1 MKKRLLSLLLTI
13 VMVIGIL
20 PAQAFAAEQIPL
32 TETEPSEELRD
43 SGKFYLATA
52 TAELSEAEA
61 GWYLLRVVRGGEALE
76 EAEVRLDLVDI
87 TANYGRDYKVS
98 LSNGGLFDP
107 GVENADSSRSLMDQ
121 IMEEGVQED
130 LQQDLALAG
139 MTEEQI
145 AAALEEQAKGF
156 TETLSEELSDY
167 AQAHPER
174 YLSQADGSE
183 TDNGVYTVEDDTVLI
198 GATILD
204 EPETVRIGEGLAPA
218 PEETEEQDAATS
230 PVNLSELYEAQT
242 GLTDDWKPLSS
253 DGSSILDASSLI
265 QDYSMDAV
273 NEIIEGL
280 NSACLD
286 IPFAEGQTER
296 TVVIRTIDDDEGQGN
311 LLFMARLTAKSDNA
325 RVDGERGRCL
335 CTIADDEPYESPV
348 VSFAE
353 PSFAAA
359 GGFVDVT
366 IRREGVLTSVS
377 SVHLTTSDGTALNG
391 RDYSR
396 VDADVSFP
404 FGVSERTIHI
414 PVRSDWLYDRAEF
427 ILTLSGGTGCAVGEI
442 AEARGVIEADSES
455 FVMTAA
461 APEDGE
467 GKLMVDAG
475 GVKVGEPI
483 DLANWDSVF
492 SADSGSVSMNG
503 DKLLIKADS
512 NDARAQRIVWSSVL
526 YYLDYRYK
534 TYRMSGNNY
543 WLSHWCSTGIEYCG
557 VQIKSS
563 RNDGG
568 SPHSELDMWEPNGL
582 QSVDGAPVG
591 SDGTSWTSQTHNLYE
606 STAKG
611 MQGVKAFTLYNRH
624 KGGTWRDANT
634 LEVEEIRPILR
645 PFVFTVEIANP
656 SVLYYVN
663 NEGKMQ
669 RYDQL
674 LGDVKSAGELTLG
687 GANTG
692 ENAVVKYLGDRVE
705 VSTPGRYSYI
715 KKLQVEAADGTV
727 YDVTDE
733 YPVGTKTAS
742 FGLDSRAATFFWWK
756 NCIDFTENKDSGAGG
771 CVGNIRLKVVMGKI
785 PTTVTLNNND
795 ARGTVAL
802 GFDVHKKPDNENV
815 SERIRR
821 LEDVLPLTDARWT
834 ISEDDRD
841 YSKVYRGDFVRFTES
856 LNSSYSNSFTANTIR
871 VKREL
876 LTNTNQTGYSNDA
889 YETFDKNQSAW
900 QVTMFNDYSSL
911 TAWPSFADID
921 NHIVIRVKDSD
932 KALFDTT
939 KGIFTA
945 KTIPGISGYTDYEVV
960 TTSGFA
966 AHQFYTLTATP
977 KDANNVAVWKPG
989 NAGTGYSQNTYYH
1002 EGQTEKSSN
1011 LITLTCEEA
1020 EATPFSI
1027 TGEAYYAALDLLTG
1041 VEGETWQPAAG
1052 MTVELTPSAYAM
1064 SDDTGKFATIP
1075 FKGVAGDKVVVRTE
1089 AMGTVNYKYL
1099 TLSKG
1104 AIKGI
1109 GTDESKVNA
1118 YTVSMG
1124 TFVVPPINPD
1134 VPSVTAA
1141 SLSDNT
1147 GVAIRTAAV
1156 WPTVLNAAK
1165 HQYTFGATVSHDGVE
1180 YTDTDG
1186 KTRTEHVKKV
1196 EFIALD
1202 GATNQERGVLGT
1214 ATSGTDNGSGSKL
1227 YSITALLSYEKANV
1241 YRPGDKVYVRIT
1253 TDRVKGNGKSIDE
1266 NGNVLVDEEGKVWQ
1280 VNETGQRVPVTD
1292 GDGNQITN
1300 TSLLET
1306 VYAPVYTGYDLVSAA
1321 NETPK
1326 TLDVNILDGNLD
1338 DIFMKLPVFGS
1349 LNSTLRLSKLA
1360 VSQQEL
1366 PNGGI
1371 SLCIGYRLFTDKD
1384 KNVNN
1389 VKDFVGEFDGFKD
1402 AASKMMEFGEKMST
1416 PPKMTLGV
1424 GSAGVNPFVGIYLD
1438 FGLDK
1443 DKTSSG
1449 TSFTF
1454 IGGGLYVGVVGFF
1467 KAVVYFPIGPLPVYF
1482 GVEGNL
1488 TAYLNWGIQVPENG
1502 MTINE
1507 INSKLN
1513 DNDTVEM
1520 DFKLKVQTTVSIYV
1534 GVGLCGTLGVRG
1546 GLSFNMAYLYYPS
1559 VKNINPA
1566 YHEHGFTINLGLKI
1580 WVDAFFFSIPIP
1592 ALSLVNKSYGYAA
1605 DLKNGVSNASLMAG
1619 ANDAPVMRQT
1629 AQPSQWLPGEG
1640 TLMSTLKPDSD
1651 SVTPLVNSNYP
1662 YASPQM
1668 IDTGHEIVLVFLT
1681 TESFFG
1687 TSAKGRGDEAT
1698 LAYSLYQ
1705 YKDAEYNDIANPT
1718 WSQPQRI
1725 GADET
1730 LLTGDF
1736 QPNVILF
1743 RENDDPYLLVS
1754 WVSRKNESWA
1764 EDPNNP
1770 TTAERLEYLRQM
1782 EIYTAR
1788 CEVGDNTL
1796 TVSSVERVTN
1806 DNLYN
1811 SEPQASWT
1819 HIYETGDTSKTK
1831 LFYLVSE
1838 PSEKSIEQDDPMYA
1852 DFRNEESRQLL
1863 ANLSPNQNGAFQMSK
1878 TYDNGSWTS
1887 ATAFGDFV
1895 TSPVN
1900 GQNRPVITDFTVTPY
1915 VTDENPVT
1923 TVLLCAFT
1931 VDGDGNISTQ
1941 YDTELYLQLYD
1952 LKSDKFYD
1960 PIQLTSN
1967 GNVAVS
1973 RPQFT
1978 QQDRANRYL
1987 FWYEAP
1993 DTTQEQY
2000 AYGKKNGDVKFLDIN
2015 ELFLYGLNIDESAGT
2030 CSIKNT
2036 VSINELKSRNPD
2048 AFNALEDTAGL
2059 TDYPY
2064 ELPVRTVD
2072 MPDTEQFED
2081 GPTVASFIPYL
2092 DNLNDLYIIWLQT
2105 MTHDRTADGTQ
2116 QRVQTNEIYAAA
2128 RVLDDEESSETTNRW
2143 SMPVRLT
2150 NDEKFYDEATL
2161 VNVPWINRLV
2171 VTANRYA
2178 FALEDELSKATP
2190 VESADFIAVHF
2201 KDAGSVEATDIRY
2214 DADMPAAGETVGVNV
2229 TLRNTGLTALY
2240 AKSYEV
2246 YPLINGE
2253 RGEKCAEGRDTEI
2266 NKLLPGDTEEISFAY
2281 TMPESLSGL
2290 DEIGFEVVSREI
2302 EYVEDQADVR
2312 FEGEDAIPVGW
2323 RAELGEVRT
2332 EERSDG
2338 FYATFTLMNTGNVQM
2353 PAGVVCAT
2361 ASAADEDGA
2370 LWASKT
2376 LDTALAPGE
2385 EVWYTV
2391 KLTDVADDFSTGFQR
2406 GFLTLTDAGGNDL
2419 VNEDSSRELILD
2431 ITAPY
2436 NLTVNGDTALAAQGI
2451 TLKAGSTLALSGT
2464 YEGTSFYPDGNVIFA
2479 TEDSLVAVAEDGTL
2493 YAMEEGET
2501 ALLAKVDA
2509 YGSTMSI
2516 PVKVTPGDPT
2526 PDEPDD
2532 PTPYVPS
2539 GPGSPT
2545 PSTITVEVS
2554 GDEGS
2559 VSVTAIAK
2567 DNTATIT
2574 APTEAQLAQ
2583 ITDRAGETGSVTID
2597 LSSLPETVTAVSIPA
2612 ETVKAVNE
2620 AMEAAGEG
2628 LTIKLPNSTV
2638 TFDAKAL
2645 AAIAEQTT
2653 GTDLKLCVEP
2663 TAETKLNEK
2672 QRDAIAELDV
2682 QAVYDIYL
2690 ISGGKRINDFGGG
2703 TALIEAA
2710 YTVKEDQQPG
2720 GIVVWYVADTGEK
2733 TDVPTTATQKTVK
2746 WTVTHFSNYVLAYDK
2761 TLPGACP
2768 KDDTCPM
2775 TAFTDLDK
2783 SSWYH
2788 DGVHWAIE
2796 NGVMNGVGNDR
2807 FEPSGTTS
2815 RGMIVTM
2822 LYRMEGEPAS
2832 DYAMT
2837 FRDVEDGKWY
2847 AEAVRWAAENGIVNG
2862 YSENTFGPNDP
2873 VTREQIV
2880 TILLRYAR
2888 YKGVD
2893 TEAGELKPLEGFDD
2907 TRDISDWAVKAFRWA
2922 VDAGIIQGTGGG
2934 KISPKLDASRAQ
2946 VATMLMRYDAMT
2958 Q

>member
-242 GLTDDWKPLSS
+242 GLIDDWKPLSS
-253 DGSSILDASSLI
+253 DGSSLLDASSLI

-296 TVVIRTIDDDEGQGN
+296 TVVIRMIDDDEGQGN
-311 LLFMARLTAKSDNA
+311 LLFMARLTAKSDNVC
-325 RVDGERGRCL
+325 VDGERGRCL

-427 ILTLSGGTGCAVGEI
+427 ILKLSGGTGCAVGEI

-461 APEDGE
+461 VPEDGE
-467 GKLMVDAG
+467 GELMAYTG
-475 GVKVGEPI
+475 GVRYGEPI
-483 DLANWDSVF
+483 DLSNWIGKIVGYGTGD
-492 SADSGSVSMNG
+492 AWMNG
-503 DKLLIKADS
+503 TSCQIKADS
-512 NDARAQRIVWSSVL
+512 GGLRDDRARTQVTWDMDWYPKRVGENISQL
-526 YYLDYRYK
+526 R
-534 TYRMSGNNY
+534 GQGF
-543 WLSHWCSTGIEYCG
+543 STGIEYCG
-557 VQIKSS
+557 VSIKSS
-563 RNDGG
+563 RTAGGDAETYVYPVYAWDTYGKHISRTQQMDGLTMG
-568 SPHSELDMWEPNGL
+568 DHDAGWSSTEYRYYEPESEGRQD
-582 QSVDGAPVG
+582 
-591 SDGTSWTSQTHNLYE
+591 
-606 STAKG
+606 KG
-611 MQGVKAFTLYNRH
+611 MSGVIIKNTKGRGGWTKQSTL
-624 KGGTWRDANT
+624 T
-634 LEVEEIRPILR
+634 VEEIKPILR
-645 PFVFTVEIANP
+645 PFVVNVSIANP
-656 SVLYYVN
+656 DALRYVDN
-663 NEGKMQ
+663 QGNLVSYKDHDMA
-669 RYDQL
+669 
-674 LGDVKSAGELTLG
+674 KSAGELVLG

-692 ENAVVKYLGDRVE
+692 ENTVVKYVNDYVE
-705 VSTPGRYSYI
+705 VTTPGYYSYI
-715 KKLQVEAADGTV
+715 KSLVV
-727 YDVTDE
+727 YRLDDPNSYYTITPT
-733 YPVGTKTAS
+733 YPVGNKTAS
-742 FGLDSRAATFFWWK
+742 FALDAYALEFFYNKNLLTFTK
-756 NCIDFTENKDSGAGG
+756 NPDGDGY
-771 CVGNIRLKVVMGKI
+771 VGNLNIQVMMGKI
-785 PTTVTLNNND
+785 PTPVTLD
-795 ARGTVAL
+795 DSDSRGSVAL
-802 GFDVHKKPDNENV
+802 GFAVHNGTKVRGKM
-815 SERIRR
+815 
-821 LEDVLPLTDARWT
+821 
-834 ISEDDRD
+834 DDRD
-841 YSKVYRGDFVRFTES
+841 PHTVYRGDYVRFTQTLNES
-856 LNSSYSNSFTANTIR
+856 YQELYTSNSIR
-871 VKREL
+871 IRREWV
-876 LTNTNQTGYSNDA
+876 TNSAEAGKADEGY
-889 YETFDKNQSAW
+889 EIFDRDQSAW
-900 QVTMFNDYSSL
+900 QKTMFNTYAAI
-911 TAWPSFADID
+911 TAYPSFVEKRNRIL
-921 NHIVIRVKDSD
+921 VKVKNSD
-932 KALFDTT
+932 LAKFDTAS
-939 KGIFTA
+939 GIFT
-945 KTIPGISGYTDYEVV
+945 KTKVADADGYSYYEAV
-960 TTSGFA
+960 GPDDFA
-966 AHQFYTLTATP
+966 AHQYYTLTATP
-977 KDANNVAVWKPG
+977 RDGNYLAIWYPANEKF
-989 NAGTGYSQNTYYH
+989 GYSQNTYYY
-1002 EGQTEKSSN
+1002 EAG
-1011 LITLTCEEA
+1011 A
-1020 EATPFSI
+1020 EANSNVIELNCGLAYSGYYTI
-1027 TGEAYYAALDLLTG
+1027 TGRAYHAGLDLLTG
-1041 VEGETWQPAAG
+1041 VEGESWQSADGVTVMVGPAA
-1052 MTVELTPSAYAM
+1052 YAI
-1064 SDDTGKFATIP
+1064 SDETGKFATIP
-1075 FKGVAGDKVVVRTE
+1075 FKGCAMRRVVVRVE
-1089 AMGTVNYKYL
+1089 AMGVVSYK
-1099 TLSKG
+1099 
-1104 AIKGI
+1104 
-1109 GTDESKVNA
+1109 
-1118 YTVSMG
+1118 TVSLPLPTSSVGKPIDVGGVTAREVMLG
-1124 TFVVPPINPD
+1124 TFIVPRVNPN
-1134 VPSVTAA
+1134 VPSVNAA
-1141 SLSDNT
+1141 SLSDSQ

-1156 WPTVLNAAK
+1156 WPEAISASQ
-1165 HQYTFGATVSHDGVE
+1165 HQYTFTATVVHNPST

-1186 KTRTEHVKKV
+1186 RVRTEQVKKV
-1196 EFIALD
+1196 EFLAVD
-1202 GATNQERGVLGT
+1202 AATNEIRGELPGT
-1214 ATSGTDNGSGSKL
+1214 PTAAYSGSSVT
-1227 YSITALLSYEKANV
+1227 YSLKIGLDMSEDHLNI
-1241 YRPGDKVYVRIT
+1241 YRPGDKIYVRLT
-1253 TDRVKGNGKSIDE
+1253 TDRVKGNGRSVDE
-1266 NGNVLVDEEGKVWQ
+1266 NGNELVDAQGRMWKLDDSGK
-1280 VNETGQRVPVTD
+1280 RIPVTD
-1292 GDGNQITN
+1292 ADGNQMVTQAF
-1300 TSLLET
+1300 LET

-1321 NETPK
+1321 NFTPPELNFK
-1326 TLDVNILDGNLD
+1326 LAEKNMD
-1338 DIFMKLPVFGS
+1338 DIFQKLPIFGS
-1349 LNSTLRLSKLA
+1349 LNSTLNLSKLA

-1371 SLCIGYRLFTDKD
+1371 SLCIGFKLNTE
-1384 KNVNN
+1384 NN
-1389 VKDFVGEFDGFKD
+1389 KQVKEFDSEFKGIGD
-1402 AASKMMEFGEKMST
+1402 AASKMMQWGKAMKS
-1416 PPKMTLGV
+1416 PPPMVVGV
-1424 GSAGVNPFVGIYLD
+1424 GKAGVNPFVGLYMD

-1443 DKTSSG
+1443 NQSNQDMDY
-1449 TSFTF
+1449 TF
-1454 IGGGLYVGVVGFF
+1454 IAGGLYVGCVGFF
-1467 KAVVYFPIGPLPVYF
+1467 KAVLYFPVGPIPVYF
-1482 GVEGNL
+1482 GTEGSL
-1488 TAYLNWGIQVPENG
+1488 TGYLNFGLQTPDHA
-1502 MTINE
+1502 MTLNE
-1507 INSKLN
+1507 LSQAKDLS
-1513 DNDTVEM
+1513 DPFDL
-1520 DFKLKVQTTVSIYV
+1520 DFKLKVQATLCLYV
-1534 GVGLCGTLGVRG
+1534 GVGLAGTLGVRG
-1546 GLSFNMAYLYYPS
+1546 GMNLNMWYLYYPS

-1592 ALSLVNKSYGYAA
+1592 VMNLVNESYGYAA
-1605 DLKNGVSNASLMAG
+1605 DLKNGVTTASLMAG

-1629 AQPSQWLPGEG
+1629 AQPSEWLPGEG
-1640 TLMSTLKPDSD
+1640 SLMSTLKPDF
-1651 SVTPLVNSNYP
+1651 VTPLVNSNYP

-1705 YKDAEYNDIANPT
+1705 YKDQQGEDLPNPT

-1736 QPNVILF
+1736 QPNVILY

-1764 EDPNNP
+1764 ADPNNP

-1782 EIYTAR
+1782 EIYSAR
-1788 CEVGDNTL
+1788 CKVGDNML
-1796 TVSSVERVTN
+1796 TVSSVDRVTN
-1806 DNLYN
+1806 DDFYN

-1819 HIYETGDTSKTK
+1819 HIYETGDTSKAK

-1838 PSEKSIEQDDPMYA
+1838 PSEKSIEQDDPIYA

-2105 MTHDRTADGTQ
+2105 MTHDRTAADGTQ

-2128 RVLDDEESSETTNRW
+2128 RVLDDEESSETSNRW

-2559 VSVTAIAK
+2559 VSVTAIVK

-2597 LSSLPETVTAVSIPA
+2597 LSSLPETVTAVSIPV

-2690 ISGGKRINDFGGG
+2690 ISGRKRINDFGGG
-2703 TALIEAA
+2703 TALIEVA

-2847 AEAVRWAAENGIVNG
+2847 AEAVRWAADNGIVNG
-2862 YSENTFGPNDP
+2862 YSDDAFGPNDP